1 MAVAFGDVFDGRD
14 GFFFRFVCEH
24 GAEGAVADDADM
36 GKFGAILFVDY
47 QTAFVVDFE
56 ADVFYAQ
63 AGSIGAAADGYKDNV
78 GVKLGGKLA
87 SLMYGVW

>member
-1 MAVAFGDVFDGRD
+1 
-14 GFFFRFVCEH
+14 
-24 GAEGAVADDADM
+24 M

-47 QTAFVVDFE
+47 QTAFVIDFE

-87 SLMYGVW
+87 S